1 MSAFTRRQFLEAV
14 TAHSI
19 GARFA
24 ATALLSSCVSTADR
38 SSALGLDAG
47 EARTLL
53 ALIDEIIPAADG
65 RPAASEVGTIPY
77 FEALAAADPD
87 LGATLRAAIRQ
98 VDEQSHE
105 RFGGNLPSL
114 PSESRTAVVSALSV
128 GDQSLFDR
136 LRTYVY
142 EGYYLQP
149 RVCGLLGYT
158 PYPTGS
164 SGPAMSPFDPA
175 LLNRVRTFPPQYR
188 EV

>member
-1 MSAFTRRQFLEAV
+1 MSILTRRQFLETV

-24 ATALLSSCVSTADR
+24 ATALLSSCVSSADR

-53 ALIDEIIPAADG
+53 ALIDQIIPATDG
-65 RPAASEVGTIPY
+65 SPAASEAGTLSY
-77 FEALAAADPD
+77 FEALAATNPD
-87 LGATLRAAIRQ
+87 LVATLRAAIRR
-98 VDEQSHE
+98 VDEDSH
-105 RFGGNLPSL
+105 RRVGGDLPSL
-114 PSESRTAVVSALSV
+114 SSENRTAVVSALSV

-149 RVCGLLGYT
+149 RVWSLLGYE

-164 SGPAMSPFDPA
+164 PGPAMSPFDPA
-175 LLNRVRTFPPQYR
+175 LLDRVRTLPAQYR